1 MANQKQQK
9 NLKFLIYG
17 KTGMIGG
24 MLGKLCEEQGIPFE
38 YGKARLEDRSQL
50 VSDITGVN
58 PTHVFN
64 AAGATGT
71 PNVDWCEFNK
81 LETIRSNVIGA
92 LNLADVCEEKGV
104 LLLYFGT
111 GCIFDYDSEHSMGSG
126 VAFTEHDKSNYD
138 GSFYSKTKGMLEDP
152 LGEYNNICILR
163 VRMPL
168 LSDLNHPRNFI
179 KKILGYEKVVNIPN
193 SMTVL
198 DELLPMAIEMAKRNC
213 KGIWNFT
220 NPGVITH
227 NEVLELY
234 KKYVD
239 PGLTWTNFTLE
250 EQRKVLAAPRCNNQL
265 DSSKLKRE
273 FPELLGVKESVIK
286 YVFEPNSKKFDP

>member
-1 MANQKQQK
+1 MENQKHL
-9 NLKFLIYG
+9 LKFLIYG

-24 MLGKLCEEQGIPFE
+24 MLGKLCEKQGIPFE

-50 VSDITGVN
+50 LSDIIGVN

-71 PNVDWCEFNK
+71 PNADWCEFNK
-81 LETIRSNVIGA
+81 VETIRSNVIGA

-104 LLLYFGT
+104 LLLHFGSA
-111 GCIFDYDSEHSMGSG
+111 CIYDYDSEHPMGSG
-126 VAFTEHDKSNYD
+126 IGFTEQDQSNYD
-138 GSFYSKTKGMLEDP
+138 GSFYSKTKGMVEYL
-152 LGEYNNICILR
+152 LGGYNNICILR
-163 VRMPL
+163 VKMPL
-168 LSDLNHPRNFI
+168 VSDLNHPRNFI
-179 KKILGYEKVVNIPN
+179 KKIIGYEKVVNIPN
-193 SMTVL
+193 SMSVL
-198 DELLPMAIEMAKRNC
+198 DELLPVAIEMAKRNC

-220 NPGVITH
+220 NPGVISH

-234 KKYVD
+234 KKYIN
-239 PGLTWTNFTLE
+239 PRLIWTNFTLE
-250 EQRKVLAAPRCNNQL
+250 EQRKVLVAARCNSEL

>member
-9 NLKFLIYG
+9 RVKFLIYG

-24 MLGKLCEEQGIPFE
+24 MLGKLCEENGIPFE
-38 YGKARLEDRSQL
+38 YGKARLEDRSEL
-50 VSDITGVN
+50 VSDMTGVN

-81 LETIRSNVIGA
+81 VETIRSNVIGA

-111 GCIFDYDSEHSMGSG
+111 GCMFDYDWGHPMGSG
-126 VAFTEHDKSNYD
+126 LGFTEQDKSNYA
-138 GSFYSKTKGMLEDP
+138 GSFYSKTKGMLEDL

-250 EQRKVLAAPRCNNQL
+250 EQRKVLAAPRCNNEL
-265 DSSKLKRE
+265 NSSKLKLE
-273 FPELLGVKESVIK
+273 FPELLGVKESIIK
-286 YVFEPNSKKFDP
+286 YVFEPNTKK

>member
-1 MANQKQQK
+1 MENQKHL
-9 NLKFLIYG
+9 LKFLIYG

-50 VSDITGVN
+50 LSDIIGVN

-81 LETIRSNVIGA
+81 VETIRSNVIGA

-111 GCIFDYDSEHSMGSG
+111 GCMFDYDSEHPMGSG
-126 VAFTEHDKSNYD
+126 LGFTEQDKSNYA
-138 GSFYSKTKGMLEDP
+138 GSFYSKTKGMLEDL
-152 LGEYNNICILR
+152 LGEYSNICILR

-179 KKILGYEKVVNIPN
+179 KKILGYEK
-193 SMTVL
+193 
-198 DELLPMAIEMAKRNC
+198 
-213 KGIWNFT
+213 
-220 NPGVITH
+220 
-227 NEVLELY
+227 
-234 KKYVD
+234 
-239 PGLTWTNFTLE
+239 
-250 EQRKVLAAPRCNNQL
+250 RKVLAAPRCNNEL

-273 FPELLGVKESVIK
+273 FPELLGIKESVIK
-286 YVFEPNSKKFDP
+286 YVFEPNTKK

>member
-9 NLKFLIYG
+9 HVKFLIYG

-24 MLGKLCEEQGIPFE
+24 MLGKLCEEKGIPFE
-38 YGKARLEDRSQL
+38 YGKARLEDRSGL
-50 VSDITGVN
+50 VSDMTRVN

-81 LETIRSNVIGA
+81 VETIRSNVIGA
-92 LNLADVCEEKGV
+92 LNLADVCEEKGI

-111 GCIFDYDSEHSMGSG
+111 GCMFDYDSEHPMGSG
-126 VAFTEHDKSNYD
+126 LGFTEQDKSNYA
-138 GSFYSKTKGMLEDP
+138 GSFYSKTKGMLEDL

-168 LSDLNHPRNFI
+168 LSDLNHPR
-179 KKILGYEKVVNIPN
+179 
-193 SMTVL
+193 
-198 DELLPMAIEMAKRNC
+198 
-213 KGIWNFT
+213 
-220 NPGVITH
+220 VITH

-250 EQRKVLAAPRCNNQL
+250 EQRKVLAAPRCNNEL
-265 DSSKLKRE
+265 NSSKLKLE
-273 FPELLGVKESVIK
+273 FPELLGVKESIIK
-286 YVFEPNSKKFDP
+286 YVFEPNTKK

>member
-9 NLKFLIYG
+9 HVKFLIYG

-24 MLGKLCEEQGIPFE
+24 MLGKLCEEKGIPFE
-38 YGKARLEDRSQL
+38 YGKARLEDRSGL
-50 VSDITGVN
+50 VSDMTRVN

-81 LETIRSNVIGA
+81 VETIRSNVIGA

-111 GCIFDYDSEHSMGSG
+111 GCMFDYDSEHPVGSG
-126 VAFTEHDKSNYD
+126 LGFMEQDKSNYA
-138 GSFYSKTKGMLEDP
+138 GSFYSKTKGMLEDL

-234 KKYVD
+234 KKYVN
-239 PGLTWTNFTLE
+239 PRLTWTNFTLE
-250 EQRKVLAAPRCNNQL
+250 EQRKVLAAPRCNNEL

-286 YVFEPNSKKFDP
+286 YVFEPNTKK